1 MRLALVSWCVIIPFC
16 NQVCGQEQQGV
27 FQFFPVPN
35 LKFNFDRDVPFKQAD
50 FGDDF
55 LRQIVGDRDQQKQ
68 QLARIEVS
76 KADESK
82 LGKNQF
88 SLFAKKLKSQRI
100 GLTDKGK
107 DVAYLHQLINKLRP
121 LMTNR
126 DRYDSISIYVA
137 DSPLTDARSFP
148 GGTIVVFRGLLK
160 FVTNEA
166 ALVGILGHELSHLD
180 RQHQLEQ
187 FKNSLL
193 AQQTIKGGVNDY
205 RQFAGF
211 SQVMMNSFMTPYA
224 LEQEKE
230 ADLDG
235 CRWAFQAGY
244 DPLELADIFRRLN
257 DRFPNRQNQ
266 APSFLRSH
274 PYHIDRFMAIRDASR
289 KLIKT
294 APDKQLI
301 RGRENLRRR
310 QAHQ

>member
-27 FQFFPVPN
+27 FQLFPVPN

-68 QLARIEVS
+68 QLAQIEVS

-148 GGTIVVFRGLLK
+148 GGTIVVFSRVAEICHQRGS
-160 FVTNEA
+160 FGRN
-166 ALVGILGHELSHLD
+166 LG
-180 RQHQLEQ
+180 
-187 FKNSLL
+187 
-193 AQQTIKGGVNDY
+193 A
-205 RQFAGF
+205 
-211 SQVMMNSFMTPYA
+211 
-224 LEQEKE
+224 
-230 ADLDG
+230 
-235 CRWAFQAGY
+235 
-244 DPLELADIFRRLN
+244 
-257 DRFPNRQNQ
+257 
-266 APSFLRSH
+266 
-274 PYHIDRFMAIRDASR
+274 
-289 KLIKT
+289 
-294 APDKQLI
+294 
-301 RGRENLRRR
+301 
-310 QAHQ
+310 

>member
-1 MRLALVSWCVIIPFC
+1 MRLALVMWCMIISVC
-16 NQVCGQEQQGV
+16 NPVCGQDQQGV
-27 FQFFPVPN
+27 FPFFPVPN

-55 LRQIVGDRDQQKQ
+55 LRKIVGDRDQQKQ

-76 KADESK
+76 EADESK
-82 LGKNQF
+82 LGENQF
-88 SLFAKKLKSQRI
+88 RLFAKKLKSQRI

-107 DVAYLHQLINKLRP
+107 DVAYLHQLVNKLRP

-126 DRYDSISIYVA
+126 DRYSSISIYVA

-148 GGTIVVFRGLLK
+148 GGKIVVFQGLLK

-193 AQQTIKGGVNDY
+193 AQQTINGGVQNY

-211 SQVMMNSFMTPYA
+211 GQVMMNSFMTPYA
-224 LEQEKE
+224 QEQEKE

-244 DPLELADIFRRLN
+244 DPRELAEIFRRLN
-257 DRFPNRQNQ
+257 DRFPDQQNQ

-289 KLIKT
+289 ELIKT
-294 APDKQLI
+294 TPGKQLI

-310 QAHQ
+310 QAHK